1 MKEIAHLSDLHFGA
15 HDPRVAEALLAELD
29 GRAAKVPSLV
39 AVSGDLT
46 QRARTSE
53 LEACRAWLERVPAP
67 RLVVPGNHDVPL
79 YDLAA
84 RLFHPLERY
93 RRLITPELAPV
104 FLDDELVVAGVC
116 TAHGLTVKGGRLTPA
131 QTSAA
136 AAVLAAHPDRYKI
149 LVAHHP
155 FVPPPGAGHGDSLD
169 HAEEIVPVLEEA
181 GLQLV
186 LSGHL
191 HVAYL
196 ADTAAYRTADK
207 AIVSVLAGTCMSTRR
222 RGEPNGYNRLVLDGD
237 ALQIVQRVF
246 DGTRFVDGASKLY
259 ARRAGHWHKLEAQN
273 AA

>member
-15 HDPRVAEALLAELD
+15 HDPLVAEALLAELD
-29 GRAAKVPSLV
+29 GRAARVPSLV

-46 QRARTSE
+46 QRARE
-53 LEACRAWLERVPAP
+53 AQFAACRDWLARVPAP
-67 RLVVPGNHDVPL
+67 TIVLPGNHDVPL

-84 RLFHPLERY
+84 RLLHPLERF
-93 RRLITPELAPV
+93 RRAITPELAPV
-104 FLDDELVVAGVC
+104 YLDDELVVAGVC

-155 FVPPPGAGHGDSLD
+155 FVPPPGSGHGDSLD
-169 HAEEIVPVLEEA
+169 DAETIVPVLEDA
-181 GLQLV
+181 GLQLI

-196 ADTAAYRTADK
+196 ADTAAYRTPDK

-222 RGEPNGYNRLVLDGD
+222 RGEANGYNRLVLDGD
-237 ALQIVQRVF
+237 TLQIVQRVF
-246 DGTRFVDGASKLY
+246 DGTRFVDGATKLY
-259 ARRAGHWHKLEAQN
+259 ARHAGFWHKLEEQK